1 MGEISKRFHFLKR
14 VEKKR
19 RNTGPAQP
27 VAGRALAG
35 GHAVSLGT
43 GSGALWHAALGARGY
58 LGSGSKSAAAFWGR
72 ISESFSTYS
81 KQRALPWVSVSGT
94 CPVSA
99 VMGAVL
105 ALGFVCLPIAWKP
118 FQIPF

>member
-1 MGEISKRFHFLKR
+1 MEISKTFCFLKQ
-14 VEKKR
+14 VERKR
-19 RNTGPAQP
+19 HNTATVQHA
-27 VAGRALAG
+27 AGRALAD
-35 GHAVSLGT
+35 GHTVSLGT
-43 GSGALWHAALGARGY
+43 WSGALWHAALHARGY
-58 LGSGSKSAAAFWGR
+58 LGSGSKSAAAFWGQ

-81 KQRALPWVSVSGT
+81 KQRALPWASISGT

-118 FQIPF
+118 F